1 MTPEEALNLLKRS
14 DPEFAMSSC
23 RKCVDFGGFYIFHL
37 EPVERDGEDAFLT
50 GTVFPRVDK
59 DTGRVSEYDIT
70 EDVDAY
76 LEAKPVEVEDFWDM
90 RVSDFE
96 K

>member
-1 MTPEEALNLLKRS
+1 MAKTR
-14 DPEFAMSSC
+14 
-23 RKCVDFGGFYIFHL
+23 
-37 EPVERDGEDAFLT
+37 FLT